1 MTLTLNENYP
11 NFKEKRKLF
20 NSELELVKKFKIQ
33 ENLYENQVIEFFSYL
48 RFILYDGDMNQ
59 IYKVFIDKIRLFQ
72 IIRKIH
78 LMNLLKTF
86 I

>member
-20 NSELELVKKFKIQ
+20 HSELELVKKFKIQ

-59 IYKVFIDKIRLFQ
+59 IYKVI
-72 IIRKIH
+72 
-78 LMNLLKTF
+78 
-86 I
+86 